1 MSHSPRYSELRQL
14 VFDDNGLTLEEARY
28 LKFLLYDI
36 HTDLINELP
45 LELIILVALELE
57 LHDFHHCLHVSKAW
71 RRRFLSDSVMLAY
84 ANRRWPALIDGVM
97 IQFRFLEVLMKLRVT
112 PVDEYGGYKQW
123 RVAEEVRFD
132 NKTHF
137 TLDPVFHSQLSNVPD
152 VYTRYSIEPNE
163 TEEPDGTEAP
173 DGIEKPTPFYAYGK
187 VAWHIPGCA
196 IIIDDLRSKTRKV
209 FTPPS
214 GTMRGSSLELRS
226 LGSRLAI
233 GTIDR
238 LLIAFD
244 HVDNRAYEKSL
255 PSRVLQCTTQNS
267 RVAIVLYGGDVITWT
282 PNHAATHLDISRLIL
297 GLGMNPRNTESW
309 KKHLNVFFDPRNSK
323 TLYLASNYR
332 YRFETK
338 DLVRVTVHEFS
349 GSVHIASW
357 SFDYRHPYKYK
368 VSSSADYEIDYGCIL
383 FYEDGNPPFAVFDKI
398 KRKFVA
404 DADYYGTRRFS
415 SHLYPSEPEEMDLDF
430 KVGFRREGYESYE
443 GYDVLQLTLPQNT
456 WDKEHY

>member
-1 MSHSPRYSELRQL
+1 MSRSPRYSELRQL

-36 HTDLINELP
+36 HTDLISDLP

-97 IQFRFLEVLMKLRVT
+97 IQSRFLEVLMKLRVT
-112 PVDEYGGYKQW
+112 PPDTYGCYRKQW

-152 VYTRYSIEPNE
+152 VYTRYSIEP
-163 TEEPDGTEAP
+163 DGTEEP

-255 PSRVLQCTTQNS
+255 PSRVLQCATQDS

-297 GLGMNPRNTESW
+297 GLGMNPRHTKSW

-323 TLYLASNYR
+323 TLYLASS

-338 DLVRVTVHEFS
+338 NLVRVTVHEFS

-357 SFDYRHPYKYK
+357 SFDNRYPYNK

-383 FYEDGNPPFAVFDKI
+383 FYQSGNDPFAVFDKI
-398 KRKFVA
+398 KRKFV
-404 DADYYGTRRFS
+404 DVDYYDYDKDLFYFYL
-415 SHLYPSEPEEMDLDF
+415 HNLEPMDLDF
-430 KVGFRREGYESYE
+430 KVSFRKDYESYG

-456 WDKEHY
+456 WDKEHC